1 MPAFDARPGRGP
13 FEFEVGQRIQLSL
26 TESDQTIV
34 GRSAGGFGAVYVLE
48 SESGKRVAVKT
59 PRYDLSLDPGSFQ
72 RFAEE
77 ALVWID
83 LPLHPFVLE
92 ARGVLQH
99 QDRPYVEMEYVAPVI
114 GQGSSVAALLATVV
128 RSDFKLNPSLIWTLA
143 AHLIEALV
151 HIEKHDRT
159 FIHGDIKPANLL
171 LKLRPESAGRQAS
184 DVRAKDVVGM
194 LSDFGM
200 SRAAGAALGR
210 NRLGDVNYLAPELLD
225 LGSIGVR
232 PGQSYGTATGSKSAD
247 VYAVGCTIFELLLNH
262 PRQLIDPGTGSLM
275 MALGE
280 RLDPRL
286 LTSMRSDIDLA
297 FAELVTS
304 CLDPDPA
311 RRPPTYADL
320 RTALLEAAERTGIRR
335 NMATHEP
342 EILRLEEIPFGK
354 YLIEQQGLSEEEAHR
369 FLFLMERSGS
379 LQSLGEVSK
388 AAALLDEAEKIVPS
402 LASIEAGRGKGL
414 LALDERGPASAHLK
428 RAISGYESD
437 PELARADAKG
447 YSATCANLAQ
457 LLSMPRNREP
467 ETALAL
473 AAKAV
478 HLEPGNAK
486 VHFSH
491 GVALMSAGRLVAAA
505 QAFESAKELDPS
517 LGLIATV
524 QRCCDLLQGALGS
537 AEDDYPSMPSA
548 TGPLS
553 DGEEQM
559 ALGMARS
566 YGSALVAEGRLSP

>member
-1 MPAFDARPGRGP
+1 MPAFDARAGRGP
-13 FEFEVGQRIQLSL
+13 FEFELGQRVQLSL
-26 TESDQTIV
+26 NETNQTIV

-48 SESGKRVAVKT
+48 SDSGNRVAMKT

-72 RFAEE
+72 RFVEE

-83 LPLHPFVLE
+83 LPPHPFVLA
-92 ARGVLQH
+92 ARGVLQY
-99 QDRPYVEMEYVAPVI
+99 QDRPYVEMEYVAPVM
-114 GQGSSVAALLATVV
+114 GQGSSVAALLAATE
-128 RSDFKLNPSLIWTLA
+128 RSDSELNPSLIWTLA

-151 HIEKHDRT
+151 HVEKHDRT

-184 DVRAKDVVGM
+184 DVRPKDVVGM

-200 SRAAGAALGR
+200 ARAAGVTLGR
-210 NRLGDVNYLAPELLD
+210 NRRGDINYLAPELLGA
-225 LGSIGVR
+225 GSIGVHS
-232 PGQSYGTATGSKSAD
+232 GQSYGAVTGSKSAD
-247 VYAVGCTIFELLLNH
+247 VYAVGCTIFELLFNH

-275 MALGE
+275 MALRE

-286 LTSMRSDIDLA
+286 LTSMRSDIDPA
-297 FAELVTS
+297 FAELVVG
-304 CLDPDPA
+304 CLDPDPM

-320 RTALLEAAERTGIRR
+320 RTALLEAAERAGKRP
-335 NMATHEP
+335 NMATHKP
-342 EILRLEEIPFGK
+342 EIVRVEEIRFGK
-354 YLIEQQGLSEEEAHR
+354 YLIEQQGLSEKEAHR

-388 AAALLDEAEKIVPS
+388 AAALLDEAEKLVPS
-402 LASIEAGRGKGL
+402 LASIEAGRGKGF
-414 LALDERGPASAHLK
+414 LALDERGPASTHLK

-437 PELARADAKG
+437 PELARADTTG

-457 LLSMPRNREP
+457 LLSMPGNREP
-467 ETALAL
+467 DTALSL

-478 HLEPGNAK
+478 DLEPSNAK
-486 VHFSH
+486 IHCSH
-491 GVALMSAGRLVAAA
+491 GLALMSAGWLVAAA

-517 LGLIATV
+517 LGLIAAA

-537 AEDDYPSMPSA
+537 AEGDYPLPSE

>member
-1 MPAFDARPGRGP
+1 
-13 FEFEVGQRIQLSL
+13 
-26 TESDQTIV
+26 
-34 GRSAGGFGAVYVLE
+34 
-48 SESGKRVAVKT
+48 
-59 PRYDLSLDPGSFQ
+59 
-72 RFAEE
+72 
-77 ALVWID
+77 
-83 LPLHPFVLE
+83 
-92 ARGVLQH
+92 
-99 QDRPYVEMEYVAPVI
+99 
-114 GQGSSVAALLATVV
+114 
-128 RSDFKLNPSLIWTLA
+128 
-143 AHLIEALV
+143 
-151 HIEKHDRT
+151 
-159 FIHGDIKPANLL
+159 
-171 LKLRPESAGRQAS
+171 
-184 DVRAKDVVGM
+184 
-194 LSDFGM
+194 
-200 SRAAGAALGR
+200 
-210 NRLGDVNYLAPELLD
+210 
-225 LGSIGVR
+225 
-232 PGQSYGTATGSKSAD
+232 
-247 VYAVGCTIFELLLNH
+247 
-262 PRQLIDPGTGSLM
+262 
-275 MALGE
+275 
-280 RLDPRL
+280 
-286 LTSMRSDIDLA
+286 MRSDIDLA